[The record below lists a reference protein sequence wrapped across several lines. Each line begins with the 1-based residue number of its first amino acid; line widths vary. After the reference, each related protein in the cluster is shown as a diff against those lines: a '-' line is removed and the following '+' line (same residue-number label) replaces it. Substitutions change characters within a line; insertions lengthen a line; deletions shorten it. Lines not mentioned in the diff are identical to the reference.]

1 MDGLIGANIT
11 LHHNGQTVKSKIMVL
26 AIGPNGKP
34 IEKYN
39 KNPIL
44 YSRKYEV
51 ELLDGVM
58 DEYYH
63 RIFSE
68 NLVLQVYKEQIESI
82 ITKEISY
89 HRINKYAIREWD
101 KGLIK
106 TKGSKL
112 LVK

>member
-1 MDGLIGANIT
+1 
-11 LHHNGQTVKSKIMVL
+11 MVL

-44 YSRKYEV
+44 DSRKYEV

-68 NLVLQVYKEQIESI
+68 NLVLQVDEEQI
-82 ITKEISY
+82 
-89 HRINKYAIREWD
+89 
-101 KGLIK
+101 
-106 TKGSKL
+106 
-112 LVK
+112 